1 MRQKQANQMEGG
13 EEEAHACITRVLAF
27 RQKKLLYQKKKT
39 SKTLILIFCLIVS
52 NIKVAQLIDI
62 TILVGSNHTQPIPHI
77 MLLQI
82 LFRQVLQIPANSAT
96 HSHLETLIEVWYWH
110 LKCKKHTYLRTGSKL
125 LKTLHAHW
133 TYSNV

>member
-1 MRQKQANQMEGG
+1 MEGG
-13 EEEAHACITRVLAF
+13 EEEAHACITRVLLF

-62 TILVGSNHTQPIPHI
+62 TILVGGNHTQPIPHI

-82 LFRQVLQIPANSAT
+82 FFRQVLQIPANSAT
-96 HSHLETLIEVWYWH
+96 HTLRNPNRSLIVTFTEQAAYVLLEQVQNY
-110 LKCKKHTYLRTGSKL
+110 
-125 LKTLHAHW
+125 
-133 TYSNV
+133 

>member
-1 MRQKQANQMEGG
+1 MEGG
-13 EEEAHACITRVLAF
+13 EEEAHACITRVLLF

-39 SKTLILIFCLIVS
+39 SETLILILCLIVS

-82 LFRQVLQIPANSAT
+82 LFRQVLQIPANRAT
-96 HSHLETLIEVWYWH
+96 HSH
-110 LKCKKHTYLRTGSKL
+110 
-125 LKTLHAHW
+125 
-133 TYSNV
+133 

>member
-1 MRQKQANQMEGG
+1 MEGG
-13 EEEAHACITRVLAF
+13 EEEAHACITRVLLF

-39 SKTLILIFCLIVS
+39 SKTLILIFGLIVS

-62 TILVGSNHTQPIPHI
+62 TILVGGNHTQPIPHI

-96 HSHLETLIEVWYWH
+96 HTLRNPNRSLTLAFAEQAAYV
-110 LKCKKHTYLRTGSKL
+110 L
-125 LKTLHAHW
+125 LKQIQN
-133 TYSNV
+133 Y